1 MKKIIAVFVLLS
13 GFAVAGEIEIGSP
26 DFESLNPFC
35 H

>member
-1 MKKIIAVFVLLS
+1 MKKIIAVSILLS
-13 GFAVAGEIEIGSP
+13 SFAVAGEIEIGTP

>member
-1 MKKIIAVFVLLS
+1 MKKVALLLVLVS
-13 GFAVAGEIEIGSP
+13 SFAVAGEIEIGVP